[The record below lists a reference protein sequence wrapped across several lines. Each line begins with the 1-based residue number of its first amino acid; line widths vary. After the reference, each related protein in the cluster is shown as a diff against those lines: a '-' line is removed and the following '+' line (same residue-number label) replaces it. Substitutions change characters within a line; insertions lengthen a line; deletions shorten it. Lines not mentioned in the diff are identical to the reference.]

1 MSRRQFA
8 RRERRE
14 GAVEQSKQDHR
25 GEAHEVDMGMQ
36 MRLIEALVDADPNA
50 EGKAEGAVKKAKPKV
65 PYKRPI
71 MMNHRST
78 FFMSFPP

>member
-25 GEAHEVDMGMQ
+25 DEAHEVDMGMQ
-36 MRLIEALVDADPNA
+36 TRLIEALVEPTQMPN
-50 EGKAEGAVKKAKPKV
+50 AKPKV